1 MDSKT
6 RVSVI
11 LTAKNPNELKTKIK
25 RYYMSYDEELYET
38 VIENTYEE
46 NNIFKALISR
56 MK

>member
-1 MDSKT
+1 MDNEV

-25 RYYMSYDEELYET
+25 RYCISYDEESYET

-56 MK
+56 IK